1 MSYDLDSS
9 FAVDQRGCWT
19 LPLAE
24 GQSVAEYRFGTFPK
38 TQFKKSGESEKG
50 FWEEEELD
58 WTQCLQGSWSQLR
71 FEKLV
76 GRGTWSIKTR
86 GHEEV
91 MKVEREN
98 EWNYLR
104 ALTVDGLYD

>member
-1 MSYDLDSS
+1 ML
-9 FAVDQRGCWT
+9 T
-19 LPLAE
+19 
-24 GQSVAEYRFGTFPK
+24 
-38 TQFKKSGESEKG
+38 
-50 FWEEEELD
+50 
-58 WTQCLQGSWSQLR
+58 GSWSQLR

-76 GRGTWSIKTR
+76 GRGTWSIKMR

-104 ALTVDGLYD
+104 ALAVDSLYD

>member
-1 MSYDLDSS
+1 MDTMLM
-9 FAVDQRGCWT
+9 GN
-19 LPLAE
+19 
-24 GQSVAEYRFGTFPK
+24 
-38 TQFKKSGESEKG
+38 
-50 FWEEEELD
+50 
-58 WTQCLQGSWSQLR
+58 WSQLR

-76 GRGTWSIKTR
+76 GRYTWSIKMR

-104 ALTVDGLYD
+104 ALAVDGLYDYTIQSLFQ